1 LNIEHR
7 TSNIEHRRRKI
18 YFNFLDGVKSFLCFF
33 DVRCSVFDV
42 QCSMFDVNFLIAAM
56 ENSETVIADFPGLAK
71 YKALINDTEALLLT
85 GKVLKIVGLT
95 MEGDGPPLQ
104 LGHQCSIISPGK
116 KESFNAEVVGFR
128 ENRLLV
134 MPFGDLKGVSP
145 GSRIVAREKEA
156 RLNVHPAMLGRV
168 LDGLGRPMDGKG
180 PIPRG
185 ESYSLYNDPPDPV
198 KKRRIS
204 EPLDIG
210 IRSINGLLTLGKGQR
225 IGIMA
230 GSGVGKS
237 VLLGM
242 MARNTSADVNVLALI
257 GERGREVR
265 EFIEESLGEEGLKR
279 SVVVVATS
287 DQPALVRLRGAYT
300 ATTIAEYFRAQ
311 GKDVLFMMDSITRFA
326 LAQRE
331 IGLAVG
337 EPPTTRGFTPST
349 FALLP
354 KLLERAGTD
363 AGEGSITG
371 LYAVLVEGDD
381 FTEPIA
387 DAVRS
392 ILDGHILLS
401 RALAAHNHYP
411 AIDVMGSVSRVM
423 VDVTSEKQRNIT
435 NQLLDLIAAYKEAE
449 DLINIGAYVK
459 GSSPKIDKAISIMDK
474 FNAFLRQGIKE
485 KVSFATTLEQME
497 KIL

>member
-1 LNIEHR
+1 
-7 TSNIEHRRRKI
+7 
-18 YFNFLDGVKSFLCFF
+18 
-33 DVRCSVFDV
+33 
-42 QCSMFDVNFLIAAM
+42 M
-56 ENSETVIADFPGLAK
+56 ENSAPAQDGFSGLAR
-71 YKALINDTEALLLT
+71 YKKVIKDTQAYVLA

-104 LGHQCSIISPGK
+104 VGHQCSIYSPGK
-116 KESFNAEVVGFR
+116 KEPFNAEAVGFR

-156 RLNVHPAMLGRV
+156 RINVHPAMLGRV

-185 ESYSLYNDPPDPV
+185 ESYSLYNEPPDPF
-198 KKRRIS
+198 KKRRITDS
-204 EPLDIG
+204 LDIG
-210 IRSINGLLTLGKGQR
+210 IRAINGLLTLGKGQR
-225 IGIMA
+225 VGIMA

-242 MARNTSADVNVLALI
+242 MARNTAADVNVLALI

-300 ATTIAEYFRAQ
+300 ATTIAEFFRAR

-363 AGEGSITG
+363 EGKGSITG

-381 FTEPIA
+381 FNEPIA

-411 AIDVMGSVSRVM
+411 AIDVLGSVSRVM
-423 VDVTSEKQRNIT
+423 EDVASAKQKGMA
-435 NQLLDLIAAYKEAE
+435 NQLLDIMAAYKEAE

-459 GSSPKIDKAISIMDK
+459 GSSPKIDKAISVLEK

-485 KVSFATTLEQME
+485 KVNFNTTLEQME